1 MNVGGILKDK
11 GRQVETAGP
20 DATLKDIAEVLGGR
34 KIGALVILEDNG
46 KIAGILS
53 ERDIVRAIAND
64 GTSALKKSASAYMTR
79 KVVTCKES
87 DTVTDLMGTMSK
99 GRFRHL
105 PVVTNGQLTGIISI
119 GDVVKQRIA
128 EAEFE
133 AEEMK
138 RYIASV

>member
-20 DATLKDIAEVLGGR
+20 DTSLQDIAAVLGKK
-34 KIGALVILEDNG
+34 KIGALVILNDKG

-53 ERDIVRAIAND
+53 ERDIVRAV
-64 GTSALKKSASAYMTR
+64 GEGGFSALKKSASEVMTK
-79 KVVTCKES
+79 KVVSCSES
-87 DTVTDLMGTMSK
+87 DTVSDLMETMSK

-105 PVVTNGQLTGIISI
+105 PVVMNGQLTGIISI